1 MLSAQELSRK
11 TVVITGAGRGIG
23 RSIALTFAGTV
34 ANIAICSRTQ
44 SEVDEVKQAAEALG
58 VNCYAETVDLSDQH
72 STQAFCTSI
81 LQTFKTVDIL
91 VNNAG
96 VELEIR
102 PIAQSD
108 PDRWWKTIEINVRGP
123 YMVTRFLLDGFA
135 EGGKII
141 NVTSGMGKRA
151 GTDNSAYHI
160 SKAAMNMFT
169 GALANELWERKI
181 DVNNLIPGP
190 VATGMLNR
198 DAVTGKKS
206 TPNGILEQFA
216 ENPPERFPPWERL
229 KHPDEIGQL
238 ALYMASFPEGGGPNG
253 QDFSLARRPL
263 G

>member
-1 MLSAQELSRK
+1 MSEAKQLSGKVA
-11 TVVITGAGRGIG
+11 VVTGAGRGLG
-23 RSIALTFAGTV
+23 RSIALALAGAGAHV
-34 ANIAICSRTQ
+34 AICSRTQ
-44 SEVDEVKQAAEALG
+44 SELDGVKKEAEDLG
-58 VNCYAETVDLSDQH
+58 VRCLAYAVDLSNSDN
-72 STQAFCTSI
+72 TKAFCETIISE
-81 LQTFKTVDIL
+81 FGKVDIL

-96 VELEIR
+96 AELDIQ
-102 PIAQSD
+102 PIADTD
-108 PDRWWKTIEINVRGP
+108 PDKWWKTIEINVRGP
-123 YMVTRFLLDGFA
+123 YMVTRFLLEDIVD
-135 EGGKII
+135 GGKII
-141 NVTSGMGKRA
+141 NVSSGMGKRA

-198 DAVTGKKS
+198 DAVTGQKS
-206 TPNGILEQFA
+206 TAEGILEKFA

-238 ALYMASFPEGGGPNG
+238 ALYIASLPVGGPNG

>member
-1 MLSAQELSRK
+1 MTITNGLKGK
-11 TVVITGAGRGIG
+11 TAVVTGAGRGLG
-23 RSIALTFAGTV
+23 RSIALSLAGAG
-34 ANIAICSRTQ
+34 ANLAICSRTQ
-44 SEVDEVKQAAEALG
+44 VELDAVQTEAEALG
-58 VNCYAETVDLSDQH
+58 VQCIVGAVDLSNQDA
-72 STQAFCTSI
+72 TKGFCDNV
-81 LQTFKTVDIL
+81 LAKFGKVDVL

-96 VELEIR
+96 AELEIR
-102 PIAQSD
+102 PIAESD

-123 YMVTRFLLDGFA
+123 YLVTRFLLEGFS

-141 NVTSGMGKRA
+141 NVTSGMGKAA

-169 GALANELWERKI
+169 GALANELWQRKI

-198 DAVTGKKS
+198 DAVTGQKS
-206 TPNGILEQFA
+206 TPDQILEKFA

-229 KHPDEIGQL
+229 KHPDEIGEL
-238 ALYMASFPEGGGPNG
+238 ALYIATRPIGGPNG

>member
-1 MLSAQELSRK
+1 MEKPLHGKVA
-11 TVVITGAGRGIG
+11 VVTGAGRGLG
-23 RSIALTFAGTV
+23 RSIALALAG
-34 ANIAICSRTQ
+34 AGADIAICSRTQ
-44 SEVDEVKQAAEALG
+44 AELDAVKSEAKALG
-58 VNCYAETVDLSDQH
+58 VRCLSETVDLSDPQ
-72 STQAFCTSI
+72 STELFCRNIAHTYGAI
-81 LQTFKTVDIL
+81 HVL

-96 VELEIR
+96 AELDIR

-108 PDRWWKTIEINVRGP
+108 PDKWWKTVEINVRGP
-123 YMVTRFLLDGFA
+123 YMVTRFLLDAFA

-151 GTDNSAYHI
+151 GNDNSAYHV
-160 SKAAMNMFT
+160 SKAAMNMLT

-198 DAVTGKKS
+198 DAVTGETS
-206 TPNGILEQFA
+206 TPEGILEKFA

-229 KHPDEIGQL
+229 KHPDEVGAF
-238 ALYMASFPEGGGPNG
+238 ALCMATLPVGGPNG